1 MARASR
7 SGLQVQPKEVPVILA
22 MINRGDRRHDAAAW
36 FGLNQGRIAD
46 VEEGKYGTPALA
58 DDDDLPPSGSP
69 GPKARDI
76 RAAVQEAL
84 GLLKQHRT
92 DDAIKRLERAIIR
105 FDKNE

>member
-7 SGLQVQPKEVPVILA
+7 SGLQVQTKDVPTILA
-22 MINRGDRRHDAAAW
+22 MIERGDRRHDAAAW

-46 VEEGKYGTPALA
+46 VEEGKYGTPPIAKEG
-58 DDDDLPPSGSP
+58 LPPSGSP

-76 RAAVQEAL
+76 RAAVEEVH
-84 GLLKQHRT
+84 GLLKQEKPEE
-92 DDAIKRLERAIIR
+92 AIKRLEKAMTR